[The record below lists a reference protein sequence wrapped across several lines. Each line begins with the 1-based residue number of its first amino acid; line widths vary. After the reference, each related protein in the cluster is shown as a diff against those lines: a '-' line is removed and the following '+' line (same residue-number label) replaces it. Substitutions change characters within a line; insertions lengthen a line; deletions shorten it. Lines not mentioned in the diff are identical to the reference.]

1 MSLTWKT
8 IHSDTALDG
17 ILFKH
22 KLEQQIIKA
31 NLSGSPQPLCL
42 LIATVT
48 CTHNALTSGLDQ
60 LSSPLNHGICVK
72 KQPNN
77 NNKKTM
83 QKI

>member
-8 IHSDTALDG
+8 THSDTALAG

-48 CTHNALTSGLDQ
+48 CTHNALTSALDQ
-60 LSSPLNHGICVK
+60 LSSPLNYGICVK

-77 NNKKTM
+77 NKKNM